1 MISNTIVSKINKLED
16 QVNLIS
22 LSRKNELDNLA
33 ELIVSE
39 YDDYGEVDIIVIC
52 TKNSLRSQL
61 GQLWIKS
68 ISQNYNL
75 DFLSVYSGGTEVTS
89 FDEKMVDALSEF
101 GFTIEKLNE
110 IKNPGYLI
118 SQSEDDKST
127 DVMFSKLYDDEFN
140 PEYDFIAMIV
150 CEEASKNCPV
160 IEESSHRLVLP
171 YDDVKKYNDT
181 EQQNEKYKAKIEE
194 IGREM
199 MYMIKK
205 VVELQDHL

>member
-16 QVNLIS
+16 LTHLIS
-22 LSRKNELDNLA
+22 AERKAELDDLA
-33 ELIVSE
+33 EIIIGE
-39 YDDYGEVDIIVIC
+39 YEDYGEVDIIVIS
-52 TKNSLRSQL
+52 TENSLRSQL

-68 ISQNYNL
+68 IAQNYNL
-75 DFLSVYSGGTEVTS
+75 DFIRVYSGGTKVTS
-89 FDEKMVDALSEF
+89 FHEDMVKALSAY

-140 PEYDFIAMIV
+140 PEYDFIALIV
-150 CEEASKNCPV
+150 CEEASKAFPSL
-160 IEESSHRLVLP
+160 EESSARIYLP
-171 YDDVKKYNDT
+171 YQPVQEYENS
-181 EQQNEKYKAKIEE
+181 EERFEKYSDLIEE

-199 MYMIKK
+199 MYMVKR
-205 VVELQDHL
+205 VVELQEQL